1 LTGKVK
7 VHKVHTKE
15 PQKCVL
21 SGIIIPASIVEHM
34 EPPEGM
40 IPAAWFDQ
48 IHLQIIK
55 EPRVAIGYL
64 GMCRTELC
72 HRRPHYDGVLFLA
85 IHSAQLTSSSLI
97 ISRSSMLKLSRNR
110 TRFWHVQRALGAIS
124 PSKPRK
130 AAASAIS
137 CVR

>member
-1 LTGKVK
+1 
-7 VHKVHTKE
+7 
-15 PQKCVL
+15 
-21 SGIIIPASIVEHM
+21 M
-34 EPPEGM
+34 EPPESM
-40 IPAAWFDQ
+40 IPAALVGQ
-48 IHLQIIK
+48 IYLQIIK
-55 EPRVAIGYL
+55 EPEVTIADL
-64 GMCRTELC
+64 GVCRTEVC

-124 PSKPRK
+124 PSKPRN

>member
-1 LTGKVK
+1 
-7 VHKVHTKE
+7 
-15 PQKCVL
+15 
-21 SGIIIPASIVEHM
+21 M

-55 EPRVAIGYL
+55 EPRVAIAYL
-64 GMCRTELC
+64 GMCRTEVC
-72 HRRPHYDGVLFLA
+72 HRCRRHYDGVLFLA
-85 IHSAQLTSSSLI
+85 IQSAQLSSSSLI

-137 CVR
+137 CVQ